1 MERSPEEAAA
11 PPPLLDDE
19 GEIRRAEANG
29 FDLFVG
35 NMGAE
40 VDEAF
45 LTRVFSQF
53 ASFVPGSAR
62 VKRNAD
68 GTTRCYGYVT
78 FAERRDA
85 DAAKAEFDDR
95 LVGTRPVRLSVCR
108 RWSEEAQRRLTP
120 EQLMARC
127 EMRKRLFQ
135 EQIRRNGG
143 LPSRGAPPLTYYSTI
158 RY

>member
-1 MERSPEEAAA
+1 MERSPEEAAQL
-11 PPPLLDDE
+11 PPPPLDDE
-19 GEIRRAEANG
+19 GERRRAAANG
-29 FDLFVG
+29 FHMFVG

-78 FAERRDA
+78 FAERQDLE
-85 DAAKAEFDDR
+85 AAKAEFNDQ
-95 LVGTRPVRLSVCR
+95 LVGTRPVTLSGCWR
-108 RWSEEAQRRLTP
+108 NEEARRLTP
-120 EQLMARC
+120 EQLNERC
-127 EMRKRLFQ
+127 EMRKRLFR
-135 EQIRRNGG
+135 EREAEERRRRSV
-143 LPSRGAPPLTYYSTI
+143 L
-158 RY
+158 

>member
-1 MERSPEEAAA
+1 MERSSEEAAV

-45 LTRVFSQF
+45 LTRVFLRF

-78 FAERRDA
+78 FAQRRDA
-85 DAAKAEFDDR
+85 EAARAEFDDR

-108 RWSEEAQRRLTP
+108 RWNEETRRLSP
-120 EQLMARC
+120 EQLTERC

-135 EQIRRNGG
+135 EQNRRNGG
-143 LPSRGAPPLTYYSTI
+143 LPSRGAPLTYYSTI